1 MDIDFQAIWDTV
13 RDWLLSQGIELVFI
27 VILALIVLR
36 ISGVVI
42 KRTFKAIAE
51 RDEDSEAEKRLQ
63 TLQGVIRVTMGIVI
77 VVLAVMMILQN
88 LGVEIGAVLAAAG
101 VVGIAVGFGSQQLVQ
116 DVISGFFLLIENQIR
131 VGDVVSIAGKAGL
144 VEKINL
150 RMTVLRDLSG
160 NVHFVR
166 NGHIDTVTNMTK
178 GFSFYIFD
186 IGVAYRENTDEVI
199 DVMKQVG
206 KELREDD
213 DFKLDILDDL
223 EVFGVDKFADSAVVI
238 KARFKTRPIKQ
249 WRVGRAYNA
258 RLKRAFDD
266 ANIEIPFPHVTVYAG
281 QDKDG
286 TAPAMPLQ
294 VHRVSDDSSDS

>member
-1 MDIDFQAIWDTV
+1 MNIDFEALWEAT
-13 RDWLLSQGIELVFI
+13 RDWLLTQGLELLLI
-27 VILALIVLR
+27 VILAMVVLR
-36 ISGVVI
+36 ILGIVI
-42 KRTFKAIAE
+42 KRTFRAIAD
-51 RDEDSEAEKRLQ
+51 RDEDAEAEKRLA
-63 TLQGVIRVTMGIVI
+63 TLQGVIRVTVGIV
-77 VVLAVMMILQN
+77 VVAVAVMMILQN

-131 VGDVVSIAGKAGL
+131 VGDVVQIAGKAGL

-178 GFSFYIFD
+178 GFSFYVFD

-199 DVMKQVG
+199 EVMKQVG
-206 KELREDD
+206 QELREDD
-213 DFKLDILDDL
+213 EFKSDILEDL
-223 EVFGVDKFADSAVVI
+223 EVMGVDKFADSAVVI

-258 RLKRAFDD
+258 RLKHAFDKAD
-266 ANIEIPFPHVTVYAG
+266 IEIPFPHVTVYAG

-286 TAPAMPLQ
+286 TAPTHPLQ
-294 VHRVSDDSSDS
+294 VHDPGGSGNN